1 MLVGN
6 TRVQWSYA
14 GNNTTCTI
22 KQGDEVVISKTVKR
36 FAKDLPNK
44 RLGRKVAFSKAM
56 KLISEGEVLPKAER
70 SAIWNAFRTNIN
82 QPVLNT

>member
-6 TRVQWSYA
+6 TKVQWGYA
-14 GNNTTCTI
+14 GNSTTCTI
-22 KQGDEVVISKTVKR
+22 KQGEEVLMTKTVKR

-44 RLGRKVAFSKAM
+44 RLARKVAFSKAM

-70 SAIWNAFRTNIN
+70 SAIWTAFRTNIN
-82 QPVLNT
+82 QPILNT

>member
-6 TRVQWSYA
+6 TKVQWSYN

-22 KQGDEVVISKTVKR
+22 KQGEEIVISKTVKR

-44 RLGRKVAFSKAM
+44 RLGRKVAFAKAM
-56 KLISEGEVLPKAER
+56 KLISEGDVLPKAER
-70 SAIWNAFRTNIN
+70 SAIWASFRTQIN
-82 QPVLNT
+82 QPILNT

>member
-6 TRVQWSYA
+6 TKVQWSYA

-22 KQGDEVVISKTVKR
+22 KQGEEVLMTKTVKR

-44 RLGRKVAFSKAM
+44 RLGRKVAFTKTM
-56 KLISEGEVLPKAER
+56 KLIADGEVLPKNER
-70 SAIWNAFRTNIN
+70 SAIWASFRTQIN
-82 QPVLNT
+82 QPILNT